1 MITAMFFGDIII
13 KEYYSAGEV
22 HVRDINN
29 ETEQGAIKY
38 IFFLFSVLGG
48 LFTRQGVCCLKKK
61 KKWQESQ
68 NVPTSPSVQTG
79 SPADLANLKG
89 LSVFILALRG
99 VGIPSGSESSSLYT
113 RRYTPKTRC
122 LIFKIIWSL

>member
-1 MITAMFFGDIII
+1 MKQNRGPL
-13 KEYYSAGEV
+13 
-22 HVRDINN
+22 N
-29 ETEQGAIKY
+29 
-38 IFFLFSVLGG
+38 IFFFVFCARRLVYKAGGMLFK
-48 LFTRQGVCCLKKK
+48 KKK

>member
-1 MITAMFFGDIII
+1 MKQNRGPLNFFLL
-13 KEYYSAGEV
+13 
-22 HVRDINN
+22 
-29 ETEQGAIKY
+29 
-38 IFFLFSVLGG
+38 LFSVLGG
-48 LFTRQGVCCLKKK
+48 LFTRQGVFCLKKKK

-89 LSVFILALRG
+89 LSVFILALSG

-113 RRYTPKTRC
+113 RRYNPKNRC